1 MKNYE
6 DTKVLIVDDESDAC
20 YLLENI
26 LKGKNIKSTSAH
38 NLSEAT
44 KVLTNLKPAIIF
56 LDNHLEDGLGI
67 DFIPEVKSFS
77 PKTKIVIITAQDSS
91 AWRKEAMN
99 KGADCFIGKP
109 FTKNKIFETIY
120 EFL

>member
-1 MKNYE
+1 MKENN
-6 DTKVLIVDDESDAC
+6 DTKVLIVDDETDAC

-26 LKGKNIKSTSAH
+26 LKGKNIKSASAH
-38 NLSEAT
+38 TLSEAT
-44 KVLTNLKPAIIF
+44 KVLSNLKPAIMF

-77 PKTKIVIITAQDSS
+77 PETKVVIITAQDSS

-99 KGADCFIGKP
+99 KGADFFIGKP
-109 FTKNKIFETIY
+109 FTKNKIFEIIH

>member
-1 MKNYE
+1 MKDN
-6 DTKVLIVDDESDAC
+6 DVTKVLIVDDEKDAC

-38 NLSEAT
+38 SLSEAT
-44 KVLTNLKPAIIF
+44 KVLTHLKPAIVF

-77 PKTKIVIITAQDSS
+77 PGTKVVIITAQDSS
-91 AWRKEAMN
+91 AWRKEAIN
-99 KGADCFIGKP
+99 KGADSFIGKP
-109 FTKNKIFETIY
+109 FTKNKIIETIN

>member
-1 MKNYE
+1 MKEND
-6 DTKVLIVDDESDAC
+6 DTKVLIVDDETDAC

-38 NLSEAT
+38 TLSEAT
-44 KVLTNLKPAIIF
+44 KVLTNLKPAIMF

-77 PKTKIVIITAQDSS
+77 PATKVVIITAQDSS

-99 KGADCFIGKP
+99 KGADFFIGKP
-109 FTKNKIFETIY
+109 FTKNKIFEIIY

>member
-1 MKNYE
+1 MKNND

-26 LKGKNIKSTSAH
+26 LKSQNIKSTSAH

-44 KVLTNLKPAIIF
+44 KVLAQIKPTIVF

-77 PKTKIVIITAQDSS
+77 PDIKVVIITAQDSS
-91 AWRKEAMN
+91 AWRIKAMN
-99 KGADCFIGKP
+99 KGADSFIGKP
-109 FTKNKIFETIY
+109 FTKNKIFETIRQ
-120 EFL
+120 FM